1 MSTICIIED
10 DESIRTM
17 LSFYL
22 KSTGFEVAEFESG
35 EDYFAQ
41 KPTADLFLLDVM
53 LPGMDGVEILRR
65 LRAGGDT
72 AAVPVI
78 MLTARNTELDK
89 VKALDGGADDY
100 IAKPFGL
107 MELGSRVKAV
117 LRRTATPEP
126 NLTYEDLTIDAAG
139 RTVSRGEEVISLTY
153 KEFELL
159 RLLVSRRGA
168 VLTRDEILSSVW
180 DFGFIGETRTV
191 DMHIKSLRQKLG
203 GDYIETVRSVGYK
216 AR

>member
-22 KSTGFEVAEFESG
+22 QSTGFEVAEFESG

-41 KPTADLFLLDVM
+41 KPASDLFLLDVM

-139 RTVSRGEEVISLTY
+139 RTVSRGGEVISLTY

>member
-1 MSTICIIED
+1 
-10 DESIRTM
+10 
-17 LSFYL
+17 

-41 KPTADLFLLDVM
+41 KPAGDLFLLDVM

-139 RTVSRGEEVISLTY
+139 RTVSRGGEVISLTY

>member
-41 KPTADLFLLDVM
+41 KPAADLFLLDVM

-203 GDYIETVRSVGYK
+203 GD
-216 AR
+216 

>member
-22 KSTGFEVAEFESG
+22 KSTGFTVAEFESG
-35 EDYFAQ
+35 EDYFVQ
-41 KPTADLFLLDVM
+41 KPAADLFLLDVM

-65 LRAGGDT
+65 LRAGSDT

-126 NLTYEDLTIDAAG
+126 NLTYEDLTIDGAG
-139 RTVSRGEEVISLTY
+139 RTVSRGGETISLTY

-168 VLTRDEILSSVW
+168 VLTRDEILSAVW
-180 DFGFIGETRTV
+180 DFDFIGETRTV

>member
-1 MSTICIIED
+1 
-10 DESIRTM
+10 
-17 LSFYL
+17 
-22 KSTGFEVAEFESG
+22 TGFEVAEFESG

-41 KPTADLFLLDVM
+41 KPAADLFLLDVM

-139 RTVSRGEEVISLTY
+139 RTVSRGGEVISLTY

>member
-1 MSTICIIED
+1 
-10 DESIRTM
+10 
-17 LSFYL
+17 
-22 KSTGFEVAEFESG
+22 
-35 EDYFAQ
+35 
-41 KPTADLFLLDVM
+41 
-53 LPGMDGVEILRR
+53 ILRR

-72 AAVPVI
+72 AAVPII

-126 NLTYEDLTIDAAG
+126 NLTYEDLTIDVAG
-139 RTVSRGEEVISLTY
+139 RTVSRGGEVISLTY